1 MNHLITERRYTLLL
15 AAVAALGAGF
25 VLLRGATYGVGLHW
39 DSINY
44 ISVARSLLS
53 GEAWVEFLGGPY
65 TEWPPLY
72 PILLAAP
79 GLLGLDPHAAA
90 GPLNALLFG
99 LTIFVAGHWLR
110 QRIASRLLALWGC
123 LAVASAL
130 HLTTVA
136 SWAFSEP
143 AFILF
148 VTLALF
154 YMDRYLRD
162 GKRASLI
169 WAALF
174 VALACLTRYLG
185 LILVI
190 TLLPLLLLRPGLPLP
205 EKLKHGAAA
214 VLIPVIPL
222 GLWLLSNLL
231 RTGSPII
238 PVPIYRGNVS
248 LHRTL
253 NVLLIE
259 LAEWVLPHPL
269 GDEGQ
274 WYAVAPGVTA
284 LGTAALL
291 AMAAAIGFALVRTY
305 RKPETWRSWSSFCL
319 HGSFALVHLILI
331 VIIIVSK
338 VWEVT
343 IGWGNRRFWAP
354 GYIPLLFA
362 LVFLLDRFLIWL
374 RQRPQAGSAARR
386 PVIGTFVRGGAVVLG
401 ILLFSWL
408 GNNVRLNALA
418 VIRANNDEAKHIDK
432 GYAAPGWDNDMI
444 HFIREEQLEGT
455 IITGWVANVY
465 IRTDPAKINI
475 VGLPSSLEKLE
486 QRIERAVGDT
496 YLVFFNDTTPMS
508 ISTTPSPGSYVPPE
522 LEAMPELER
531 VAQLDSGVIFRVNR
545 GQVDEARD

>member
-25 VLLRGATYGVGLHW
+25 VLLRGITYGVGLHF
-39 DSINY
+39 DSVSY
-44 ISVARSLLS
+44 ITVARGLLA
-53 GEAWVEFLGGPY
+53 GEGLVSVSTW
-65 TEWPPLY
+65 WPPLY

-79 GLLGLDPHAAA
+79 GLLGLDPHAVA

-136 SWAFSEP
+136 SFALSEP

-154 YMDRYLRD
+154 TMDQYLRD

-174 VALACLTRYLG
+174 VALVCLTRYFG

-205 EKLKHGAAA
+205 EKLKRGTVF
-214 VLIPVIPL
+214 VLISVIPL
-222 GLWLLSNLL
+222 GLWILRNLL
-231 RTGSPII
+231 RTGFPFGSP
-238 PVPIYRGNVS
+238 PSTSGPLYNT
-248 LHRTL
+248 LHRIL
-253 NVLLIE
+253 NVALIE
-259 LAEWVLPHPL
+259 LAEWILPHPL
-269 GDEGQ
+269 ADEGQ

-284 LGTAALL
+284 LGVAALFAL
-291 AMAAAIGFALVRTY
+291 AAAIGLALVRAY

-319 HGSFALVHLILI
+319 YGSFVLVYFILI
-331 VIIIVSK
+331 AIVSK
-338 VWEVT
+338 FWGIG
-343 IGWGNRRFWAP
+343 IGWGNRRYWAP
-354 GYIPLLFA
+354 GYIPLLLA

-374 RQRPQAGSAARR
+374 RQRPWAGSAARR
-386 PVIGTFVRGGAVVLG
+386 PMIGTFARGGAVVLG
-401 ILLFSWL
+401 VLLFIWL

-418 VIRANNDEAKHIDK
+418 IIRANDSQAGHFDK
-432 GYAAPGWDNDMI
+432 GYAAPAWRDNDVI
-444 HFIREEQLEGT
+444 HFIREAQLEGT
-455 IITGWVANVY
+455 IFTNSPASLY
-465 IRTDPAKINI
+465 IYTDPAN
-475 VGLPSSLEKLE
+475 GFRFPPQKLE
-486 QRIERAVGDT
+486 RLRQKIKQTAGDI
-496 YLVFFNDTTPMS
+496 YLVFFNDTLPVLYVRY
-508 ISTTPSPGSYVPPE
+508 SYGLPE
-522 LEAMPELER
+522 LEAMPELEQ
-531 VAQLDSGVIFRVNR
+531 VAQLDSGVVFRVNR
-545 GQVDEARD
+545 DQVDEARD

>member
-25 VLLRGATYGVGLHW
+25 VLLRGVTYGVGLNT

-44 ISVARSLLS
+44 ISVARNLLF
-53 GEAWVEFLGGPY
+53 GEGWVDLHGFVY
-65 TEWPPLY
+65 THWPPLY

-79 GLLGLDPHAAA
+79 GLLGFDPHAVA

-123 LAVASAL
+123 LAVALAL

-136 SWAFSEP
+136 SFALSEP

-174 VALACLTRYLG
+174 IALACLTRYMG
-185 LILVI
+185 FILII

-214 VLIPVIPL
+214 VLIPAIPL
-222 GLWLLSNLL
+222 GLWLMSNLL
-231 RTGSPII
+231 RTGYLV
-238 PVPIYRGNVS
+238 VPTPAFLS
-248 LHRTL
+248 TTTLHRTL
-253 NVLLIE
+253 NVLFIE
-259 LAEWVLPHPL
+259 LAEWILPHPL
-269 GDEGQ
+269 ADEGQ
-274 WYAVAPGVTA
+274 WYAVAPGATA
-284 LGTAALL
+284 LGVAALL
-291 AMAAAIGFALVRTY
+291 ALAAAIGFALIRAY

-319 HGSFALVHLILI
+319 HGSFALVYPSVI
-331 VIIIVSK
+331 VIIIASD
-338 VWEVT
+338 VWWVVT
-343 IGWGNRRFWAP
+343 GWGHRRYWAP

-401 ILLFSWL
+401 ILLFIWL

-418 VIRANNDEAKHIDK
+418 VIRANNDEAKHLDK
-432 GYAAPGWDNDMI
+432 GYASPGWATDVI
-444 HFIREEQLEGT
+444 RFIREEQLEGT
-455 IITGWVANVY
+455 IFTNQTANVY
-465 IRTDPAKINI
+465 IQTDPVKIN
-475 VGLPSSLEKLE
+475 VAYLPGSLERLE
-486 QRIERAVGDT
+486 QRIEQAVAVGDT
-496 YLVFFNDTTPMS
+496 YLVFFNDTIPV
-508 ISTTPSPGSYVPPE
+508 PSPRSYGPPE
-522 LEAMPELER
+522 LEAMPELEQ
-531 VAQLDSGVIFRVNR
+531 VAQLDSGVVFRVNR
-545 GQVDEARD
+545 DQVDEARD